1 DDAGDAG
8 GSAREEHATDPLAA
22 RLRRDDGSGALD
34 PDGELL
40 GALGDE
46 VAEVAALAVP
56 VGPALDDLLG
66 LVRGEAALA
75 LERLAQPAGAE
86 GDVADEDG
94 DAVVEHVHVGG
105 LVPDV
110 DERDHAAVDVG
121 VVAAEGVMERER
133 LDVDDRRREDRK
145 SVV

>member
-1 DDAGDAG
+1 RVGRLREDAEPVPERLDDAGDAG

-86 GDVADEDG
+86 GDVARSEERRVG
-94 DAVVEHVHVGG
+94 KEGGAWREHSG
-105 LVPDV
+105 
-110 DERDHAAVDVG
+110 E
-121 VVAAEGVMERER
+121 
-133 LDVDDRRREDRK
+133 
-145 SVV
+145 